1 MHATIELDLLAIN
14 EEGLAFAESFQ
25 YPISRCATV
34 PYQSSPISNSQLAT
48 ITMAARGQTSYYEI
62 LGIESSVSQD
72 AVSKGECLSM
82 LMAHLARRSSSSI
95 FAPCSYPHQPTARG
109 LCRRIL
115 IEEETRPSSRRS
127 QSELG

>member
-1 MHATIELDLLAIN
+1 MRRLNSISSRSTKRVWPSRNHFHIPFHAVRPYHTNLL
-14 EEGLAFAESFQ
+14 
-25 YPISRCATV
+25 P
-34 PYQSSPISNSQLAT
+34 SPTRSLAT

-82 LMAHLARRSSSSI
+82 LVAHLAAHSSSSI